1 MGGPRDYRVSQQRL
15 TFNGNV
21 KCLHFQ
27 VNGADIDDEYKRS
40 VKNFDRHQKRER
52 KNSFLTDI
60 KYKSLE
66 SILGGQKVRN
76 MLNSINFK

>member
-1 MGGPRDYRVSQQRL
+1 MAILWDKW
-15 TFNGNV
+15 V
-21 KCLHFQ
+21 KCAFLFQ
-27 VNGADIDDEYKRS
+27 VNGVDIDDEYKKS
-40 VKNFDRHQKRER
+40 VKNFDRQQKRER

>member
-1 MGGPRDYRVSQQRL
+1 MC
-15 TFNGNV
+15 TF
-21 KCLHFQ
+21 LLQ
-27 VNGADIDDEYKRS
+27 VNGVDIDDEYKKS
-40 VKNFDRHQKRER
+40 VKNFDRQQKRER